1 MPDQNSEEDNCSMKI
16 GIFGGAFNPVHIGH
30 IQLAQNYLK
39 LLNLDKLLLVPTAV
53 PPHKTAENLAP
64 QKARLDML
72 HIAVKDIPKIEISD
86 IEFKRE
92 GKSYTFDTLTELEKI
107 YPHSEFC
114 LIIGADQFL
123 SFNKWYRWEDILS
136 KVTLCTCA
144 REDEEEKKKIIDFSH
159 TLGINNNDK
168 FFLLDVPVL
177 KLCSSEIRDKIS
189 KGENAASLLPNGVYE
204 YIKKEGLYSV

>member
-1 MPDQNSEEDNCSMKI
+1 MKI
-16 GIFGGAFNPVHIGH
+16 GIFGGAFNPVHKGH
-30 IQLAQNYLK
+30 IQLALNYLK
-39 LLNLDKLLLVPTAV
+39 LLSLDKLIFVPTAI

-64 QKARLDML
+64 EKARLDML
-72 HIAVKDIPKIEISD
+72 NIAVKNIPKTEISD

-92 GKSYTFDTLTELEKI
+92 GKSYTFDTITEFEKI
-107 YPHSEFC
+107 YPDSEFC

-123 SFNKWYRWEDILS
+123 TFDKWYKWQDILS

-159 TLGINNNDK
+159 ILGISGNGK
-168 FFLLDVPVL
+168 FFLLDVPVI
-177 KLCSSEIRDKIS
+177 KLSSSEIRDKIS
-189 KGENAASLLPNGVYE
+189 KGENAASLLPDGVYE